1 MSNVP
6 PPNMGTSPHS
16 ARPTAA
22 ESESKRLAHSLVQ
35 FLLEENSASGKYN
48 VDEIFN
54 AWMLMNFNSTHWA
67 AVFCTQGEHSYPKEL
82 CTEVRALLLS
92 KMADLVTNQA
102 SHNKY
107 ALRYAIQHAIA
118 VYAYFHPE
126 DHDENHMLPRSVN
139 DRWVMARHDLTLIAQ
154 GSALFEEPG
163 NTYYL
168 SLSNEQQH
176 QMAGIGPLIL
186 FRGTPPSTASGRYKA
201 RIDNFWKGPGY
212 AQWDYIQEE
221 ILQKVKGSQGRID
234 IVGHS
239 QGGSLAL
246 RAACAIE
253 QVLPNT
259 RYLSVHAD
267 SPGGDAL
274 FEHLGEGRSRTKIT
288 VYAHKSDV
296 VPTKSGHLPAKA
308 RVILGQDKRG
318 PARAHVHIGVPLGD
332 KPKSVTGSTFNKDN
346 LRVPPGKRAVGLL
359 LAGAYGLVLL
369 FHAILSAPQ
378 KAFAASCGRAHDK
391 KLSYLQRALWGT
403 AAVMLLTFAM
413 VASQAFMLIITPL
426 HGMFFGAQW
435 AGAVAVGAVPRK
447 YAAIL
452 LCLPALALAP
462 LRIMYRHLKMLIM
475 GIEPQTAVR
484 TDTPPPQVNEQ
495 ADRGRKQRRRRHRN
509 GSELSLDML

>member
-1 MSNVP
+1 MSNVRP
-6 PPNMGTSPHS
+6 LNMGTSSPS
-16 ARPTAA
+16 ALPTAA
-22 ESESKRLAHSLVQ
+22 QSQSKKLAHSLVQ
-35 FLLEENSASGKYN
+35 FLLEENFANGEYN
-48 VDEIFN
+48 VGEIFN
-54 AWMLMNFNSTHWA
+54 SWMLMNFNSTNWA

-92 KMADLVTNQA
+92 KMADLVRNQA
-102 SHNKY
+102 THDKY

-126 DHDENHMLPRSVN
+126 DHDGDHMLPRSVN
-139 DRWVMARHDLTLIAQ
+139 DQWVIAPHDLTLIAQ

-186 FRGTPPSTASGRYKA
+186 FRGTPPSTANGRYKA

-212 AQWDYIQEE
+212 AQWDYIQKE
-221 ILQKVKGSQGRID
+221 ILEKVEASRGRID
-234 IVGHS
+234 VIGHS

-253 QVLPNT
+253 QALPAT

-274 FEHLGEGRSRTKIT
+274 FEHLGKGRSRTKIT

-308 RVILGQDKRG
+308 RVILGLDKRG
-318 PARAHVHIGVPLGD
+318 PARAHVHIGVPLHG
-332 KPKSVTGSTFNKDN
+332 KPKSVTGSKFNQTY

-391 KLSYLQRALWGT
+391 KLSPLQRALWGT

-484 TDTPPPQVNEQ
+484 TRTDQRKGAENVG
-495 ADRGRKQRRRRHRN
+495 RGHARVRNHHRRQ
-509 GSELSLDML
+509 LSLDEL